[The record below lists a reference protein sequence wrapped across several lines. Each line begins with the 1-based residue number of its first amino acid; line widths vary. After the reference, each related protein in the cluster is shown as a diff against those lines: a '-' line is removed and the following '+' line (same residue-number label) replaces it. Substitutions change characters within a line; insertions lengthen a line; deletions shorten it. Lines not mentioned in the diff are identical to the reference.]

1 MENPHFAVITADKQT
16 GSGGGLSAHI
26 DREVWDETQQKMVP
40 YIPHS
45 VSRPERAV
53 LNKEYIL
60 KPGEGRTTAI
70 ENRIRAAGVTRS
82 IRKDQVKALTFICT
96 SDHEKMA
103 EIEASGRLDE
113 WVADTLQWFYDYF
126 GKENVVAAALHMDEK
141 TPHLHVTVVPIVQGA
156 AKERKPKPKL
166 DEDGKPIEIKKRRY
180 KKQTVTARLC
190 AADVMKQ
197 SEMSKWQASY
207 PQAMKKWG
215 MVRGIEGHGVKR
227 VDPATYNRNQQLEA
241 RNEELTEKNAKL
253 KRENAGL
260 QVANS
265 VGGAAVAVGQTV
277 AGWFGQSA
285 KDETIKAQERQ
296 IEALQETLGQERGG
310 HQAELEKVRQRAK
323 EARSEASAWK
333 GRAERL
339 QSENYE
345 LEKKLSLVEKIEKA
359 FDSCCS
365 WAAKCARGKAVWQWV
380 YEKFEAL
387 CDAEGI
393 NETWANGRHSK
404 AAEVW
409 LTVVDPDNRGRAY
422 GQFTEE
428 QQQQLSDELHKAAD
442 HPELGRGER
451 EGLKR

>member
-1 MENPHFAVITADKQT
+1 MGTPHFAVITADKQT

-26 DREVWDETQQKMVP
+26 DRQVWDESQKTMVP
-40 YIPHS
+40 YQPES
-45 VSRPERAV
+45 VTRPERTA

-60 KPGEGRTTAI
+60 RPGEGRTAAI
-70 ENRIRAAGVTRS
+70 DNRIKAAGVTRS
-82 IRKDQVKALTFICT
+82 IRKDQVKALTFVCT

-113 WVADTLQWFYDYF
+113 WAQDSLQWFYDYF

-141 TPHLHVTVVPIVQGA
+141 TPHLHVTVVPIVQGQ
-156 AKERKPKPKL
+156 AKERSPRPKL
-166 DEDGKPIEIKKRRY
+166 DDEGNPIEAKKRRY
-180 KKQTVTARLC
+180 RKQSVTARLC
-190 AADVMKQ
+190 AADVMKR
-197 SEMSKWQASY
+197 SEMRRWQASY
-207 PQAMKKWG
+207 PQAMAKWG
-215 MVRGIEGHGVKR
+215 MVRGIEGHGATH
-227 VDPATYNRNQQLEA
+227 VDPATYNRNQQLAA
-241 RNEELTEKNAKL
+241 RNEELR
-253 KRENAGL
+253 RENAGL

-265 VGGAAVAVGQTV
+265 LGGAAQAIGQTV

-296 IEALQETLGQERGG
+296 IEALQETLGQERAG
-310 HQAELEKVRQRAK
+310 HQAELEKARQMEK

-345 LEKKLSLVEKIEKA
+345 LEKKLSIVEKIEKA

-365 WAAKCARGKAVWQWV
+365 WAAKCARGKAVWKWV

-393 NETWANGRHSK
+393 NETWSNGRHSK

-409 LTVVDPDNRGRAY
+409 LAVVDPDNGGRAY
-422 GQFTEE
+422 GQFTKE
-428 QQQQLSDELHKAAD
+428 QQDLLKEELHKAAD
-442 HPELGRGER
+442 HPELGRGQR